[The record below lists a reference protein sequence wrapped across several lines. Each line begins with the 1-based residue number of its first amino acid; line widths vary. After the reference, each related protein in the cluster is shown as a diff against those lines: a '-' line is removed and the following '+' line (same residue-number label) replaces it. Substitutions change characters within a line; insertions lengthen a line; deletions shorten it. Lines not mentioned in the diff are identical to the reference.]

1 MSAVYFEWPDSAADW
16 GLRTWPDS
24 VLKYSYLF
32 DTALGGWHQVF
43 FLDVGETGFDCSM
56 IAHIPSKYL
65 WKKDLSPFH
74 GMVSACVCIC
84 HGWWLFYVLILY
96 VILLGCKLQG
106 AYPYFHDFLGQ
117 QPAIV
122 MPAGDRPLVTTICC
136 CFVRTTWNTMM
147 WEHIMY
153 NQCIMNHIPFLNV
166 RKKNYTSPMSPSTKG
181 MEGTRFLLLTWPE
194 RELWAPS
201 KRDVVPSSLASV
213 PLKPKCFI
221 GW

>member
-1 MSAVYFEWPDSAADW
+1 MSAVDFEWPDSAADW

-24 VLKYSYLF
+24 VLKCSYSF

-43 FLDVGETGFDCSM
+43 FLDVGETHLNCSM

-65 WKKDLSPFH
+65 SVRERFITVPWHGISMCMHLSRL
-74 GMVSACVCIC
+74 VI
-84 HGWWLFYVLILY
+84 ILWGSMSFFW
-96 VILLGCKLQG
+96 VAIQG

-122 MPAGDRPLVTTICC
+122 MPAGDKLLSTTI
-136 CFVRTTWNTMM
+136 WNTMM

-166 RKKNYTSPMSPSTKG
+166 RKKNYISPKS
-181 MEGTRFLLLTWPE
+181 LQQ
-194 RELWAPS
+194 REWKARVS
-201 KRDVVPSSLASV
+201 FCWRDLRGNSEPQLD
-213 PLKPKCFI
+213 
-221 GW
+221 